1 MEPEGPATMTMTA
14 RRTMLR
20 PARQDDAPVLAELVN
35 HAGEGLPLYLWTAMA
50 APGQTAWDVGRA
62 RAAREEGS
70 FSYRNA
76 TMIDYDGQGA
86 GCLIG
91 YAIDEDPEPVTD
103 ETPAMFV
110 PLLELENRAPD
121 TWYVN
126 VLAVLPEFRYL
137 GLGST
142 LLRVAEHTGRYLG
155 KSGMSIIVSD
165 ANDGARRLYERHGY
179 RETASRPMVKEGWE
193 NDGRNWVLLTKRL

>member
-1 MEPEGPATMTMTA
+1 MTISARNTA
-14 RRTMLR
+14 LR
-20 PARQDDAPVLAELVN
+20 FARPDDADILAELIN
-35 HAGEGLPLYLWTAMA
+35 HAGEGLPDYLWSRMA
-50 APGQTAWDVGRA
+50 EDGQTPREVGRA
-62 RAAREEGS
+62 RAVREDGS

-76 TMIDYDGQGA
+76 TMIEHNAEPA

-91 YAIDEDPEPVTD
+91 YVIAKNPESVDPG
-103 ETPAMFV
+103 TPPMFV
-110 PLLELENRAPD
+110 PLQELENLAPD

-126 VLAVLPEFRYL
+126 VLAVLPRFRNL

-165 ANDGARRLYERHGY
+165 ANADARRLYERHGY
-179 RETASRPMVKEGWE
+179 REAASRQMVKEDWVNE
-193 NDGRNWVLLTKRL
+193 GRNWVLLTKAL